1 MAGTTLRSHTTIK
14 PIDTIRIKTFLD
26 NVARATF
33 KLGTGYF
40 QTSSAGIYLLLITRA
55 ALYSNERY
63 FQTTTNNNNNKSFDV
78 NRYNL
83 LQLNMPLKQ
92 QCTLAIE
99 RIEILLIEV

>member
-1 MAGTTLRSHTTIK
+1 MQHSNWVLAIFKH
-14 PIDTIRIKTFLD
+14 
-26 NVARATF
+26 RALAF
-33 KLGTGYF
+33 
-40 QTSSAGIYLLLITRA
+40 IYLLLITRA

-63 FQTTTNNNNNKSFDV
+63 FQTTTNNNNKSFDV